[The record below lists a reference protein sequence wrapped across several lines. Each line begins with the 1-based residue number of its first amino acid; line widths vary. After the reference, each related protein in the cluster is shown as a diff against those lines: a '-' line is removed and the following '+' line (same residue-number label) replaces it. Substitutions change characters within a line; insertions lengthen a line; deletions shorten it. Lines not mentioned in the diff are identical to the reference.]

1 MNRNDKRAAICRL
14 AFLPIGQATV
24 RNKPGNPSIQVRG
37 TFIQIPI
44 ASGEFQESETNGKP
58 IEQELEAVITDTNAD
73 NLNAYRNLLADY
85 GLLLV
90 TLTNGDQRVIG
101 TDEFPVL
108 VSTELGGSPQAL
120 TLSFKRDSPEPAK
133 VYSSF

>member
-24 RNKPGNPSIQVRG
+24 RNKPGSPSIQVR
-37 TFIQIPI
+37 
-44 ASGEFQESETNGKP
+44 
-58 IEQELEAVITDTNAD
+58 QELEAVVTDTNAD
-73 NLNAYRNLLADY
+73 NLTAYRNLLADY
-85 GLLLV
+85 GLVLV

-120 TLSFKRDSPEPAK
+120 TLSVKRDSPEPAK

>member
-24 RNKPGNPSIQVRG
+24 LNKPGNPSIQVRG